1 MPSVR
6 EAKRCLNCR
15 RSYYKKNK
23 GEKKKKLFRLSK
35 CCRCFMVYKKKKK
48 MVAFVRRSATQLGHA
63 TRERNRTDQ
72 EEGQVAAAHC

>member
-1 MPSVR
+1 
-6 EAKRCLNCR
+6 
-15 RSYYKKNK
+15 
-23 GEKKKKLFRLSK
+23 
-35 CCRCFMVYKKKKK
+35 